1 MKIIVG
7 LGNPGIKY
15 EHTRHNA
22 GFLAVD
28 SLQKTLSLAP
38 WQEKKKL
45 LGALA
50 EGIVDGEKIILV
62 KPSVFM
68 NESGRAV
75 RTILDFY
82 KAGPD
87 VLTVIHDDLDIA
99 PGTIKATASSRAAGH
114 NGVADIIDMLGTQ
127 DFKRLRIGIGRPA
140 EVLGACEP
148 SHDYVLGKFT
158 SEEQTL
164 LTTTLQNFFQ
174 DQKTFLT

>member
-1 MKIIVG
+1 
-7 LGNPGIKY
+7 
-15 EHTRHNA
+15 
-22 GFLAVD
+22 
-28 SLQKTLSLAP
+28 
-38 WQEKKKL
+38 
-45 LGALA
+45 
-50 EGIVDGEKIILV
+50 
-62 KPSVFM
+62 M